1 MNATASKLNFKSKLE
16 RYFQRKY
23 ITHLILTLHTR
34 GPNTQW
40 AGYSTMPALHSVLG
54 LHWICPLPT
63 SPCLHLHAFT
73 HTLMWVCN
81 SYEDRAQQNEQ
92 GPEFNPSTVKAR
104 QQTQQLNDAHT
115 AFPKSQLMSSP
126 SLVPPYFTLSL
137 YIIPALPVTATICN
151 RITTRSTVFTYLG
164 ISTAWLFPAQ
174 RPSNDLVWIWM
185 NSNSIL
191 KLLSFQ
197 LRWETLHFLAA
208 TDLSP
213 EATSWILSCSL
224 SVQRIS
230 RYILNRSL
238 PCDWHLPWQ
247 WRWMMTRCTL
257 VGCCHYD
264 KASQALWLTSSRKV
278 FFRVL
283 EADVESESYKV
294 GSN

>member
-1 MNATASKLNFKSKLE
+1 
-16 RYFQRKY
+16 
-23 ITHLILTLHTR
+23 
-34 GPNTQW
+34 
-40 AGYSTMPALHSVLG
+40 
-54 LHWICPLPT
+54 
-63 SPCLHLHAFT
+63 
-73 HTLMWVCN
+73 
-81 SYEDRAQQNEQ
+81 
-92 GPEFNPSTVKAR
+92 
-104 QQTQQLNDAHT
+104 
-115 AFPKSQLMSSP
+115 MSSP

-164 ISTAWLFPAQ
+164 ISTAWLSPAQ
-174 RPSNDLVWIWM
+174 RPSNDFVWIWM

-224 SVQRIS
+224 SIQRIS

-238 PCDWHLPWQ
+238 PCDWRLPWQ

-257 VGCCHYD
+257 VGCYPVTKHHRLCGL
-264 KASQALWLTSSRKV
+264 QAAEMS
-278 FFRVL
+278 F
-283 EADVESESYKV
+283 SEF
-294 GSN
+294 

>member
-1 MNATASKLNFKSKLE
+1 MQLPQSWTLNRNWKGIFRGSTLHIYSWHYTQEGPTLNELAILQCLPCTLSLAYTEFVLSQPHHVCIFMLLHALLCEFAIAMKIELIEWARSWVQPQHCKSKTTNTTT
-16 RYFQRKY
+16 QRR
-23 ITHLILTLHTR
+23 TH
-34 GPNTQW
+34 
-40 AGYSTMPALHSVLG
+40 
-54 LHWICPLPT
+54 
-63 SPCLHLHAFT
+63 
-73 HTLMWVCN
+73 
-81 SYEDRAQQNEQ
+81 
-92 GPEFNPSTVKAR
+92 K
-104 QQTQQLNDAHT
+104 

-151 RITTRSTVFTYLG
+151 RITTRSTVFTHLG

-174 RPSNDLVWIWM
+174 RPSNDFVWIWM

-224 SVQRIS
+224 NIQRIS

-238 PCDWHLPWQ
+238 PCDWRLPWQ

-257 VGCCHYD
+257 VGCCD
-264 KASQALWLTSSRKV
+264 KASHTLWLTSSRIV

-283 EADVESESYKV
+283 EAEVESESYKV